1 MINTDKIEV
10 ALCDTEQIAKVY
22 QQVRLRIWLEQD
34 NLRTGNQQYEWNQE
48 GKRAT
53 NTVIRFWFLFNNLV
67 YSQQILYF
75 FFLLLTRGCNTEE
88 GVLEIIDIIVEFEDF
103 RRCEH
108 HLILIHN

>member
-34 NLRTGNQQYEWNQE
+34 NLRTGGTNNMS
-48 GKRAT
+48 GIKRENGQPT
-53 NTVIRFWFLFNNLV
+53 QSFVFDFCLITWFIPNKF
-67 YSQQILYF
+67 YT

-108 HLILIHN
+108 HLILIHD